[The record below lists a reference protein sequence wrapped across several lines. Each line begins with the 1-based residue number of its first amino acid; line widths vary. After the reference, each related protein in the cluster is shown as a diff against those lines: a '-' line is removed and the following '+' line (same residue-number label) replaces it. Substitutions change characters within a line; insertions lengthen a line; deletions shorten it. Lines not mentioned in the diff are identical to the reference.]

1 MSRPRRADPR
11 HCNCPTGTRSLAE
24 SNLQI
29 VSSYLQLEDGSRAD
43 LHAAEAHADGRRFFL
58 GVGEGK
64 LVAAGTDVGLRPSA
78 QRCLDALLDVAW
90 AQETPPSINLIPIRP
105 GHSPADYVRRAMS
118 LANDGDFLFFVVDDW
133 RGCEAV
139 MRAINVSAEA
149 SF

>member
-1 MSRPRRADPR
+1 M
-11 HCNCPTGTRSLAE
+11 
-24 SNLQI
+24 QI
-29 VSSYLQLEDGSRAD
+29 VSSYLQLEDGSRGGV
-43 LHAAEAHADGRRFFL
+43 HAAEAHADGRRFFL

-90 AQETPPSINLIPIRP
+90 AQETPPSISLIPIRP
-105 GHSPADYVRRAMS
+105 GHSPADYVRRAMA
-118 LANDGDFLFFVVDDW
+118 LADDGDFLFFVVDDA